1 MSKSME
7 IAVADMH
14 CASCV
19 ISIQEALMRLP
30 GMSEVEVNIASG
42 TVLVSYDEA
51 VLTLPEI
58 KKRIND
64 IGYKVIEHTSEHHE
78 HEHGAA
84 HDMSAIIKLGV
95 SIAST
100 IILVVGSMT
109 GWLPTFAHGWLQ
121 LIIATPVQ
129 WWAGFEFY
137 RRAWQA
143 LKYGRATMDTL
154 IVLGTSMAY
163 GYSAGAV
170 LFREYLSSYAIE
182 THLYFEVSSAIITF
196 VLLGNYLEMLAR
208 QRASGAIEQ
217 LMNLQPQ
224 QAVVWHNN
232 AWKQVS
238 IDQVHVGD
246 RLLVH
251 PGQQIPVDGIII
263 NGAAVI
269 DESMV
274 TGESVPVTKE
284 VGDLVIGATINS
296 VTSFEMEAQKIG
308 SETMLARII
317 ELVKRAQASKP
328 PIQKLV
334 DIISGYFV
342 PAVVIL
348 ALLSGIIWF
357 FWGPEPAYLHA
368 LTIMVAVL
376 IIACPCALGLATPIA
391 VIVGVGRAAAQGI
404 LVKDA
409 RALELAG
416 KISTVVMDK
425 TGTLTQGKQ
434 QVQQVVIIEGI
445 DHVFKKIGIMAAD
458 AEASALVRAI
468 IHNASEYS
476 LHPAS
481 RALVEYFS
489 SSDIKIELQQA
500 EAIAGM
506 GTKALYQGFTV
517 LIGSQQLMEQESVA
531 LAPGVVAEV
540 EDWATQAMTPVFVA
554 VHNTL
559 VAYAGLADKV
569 RDDAHEAVLELD
581 KRRIAVIML
590 TGDNQTTAKVVAD
603 SLGIKHFFARVL
615 PQDKESMVRSIKQKQ
630 SGVVA
635 MVGDGINDAP
645 ALAAADIGI
654 AIVGGTDIAIE
665 AASIALMRPSLTLIP
680 FLITLSRVTMRVV
693 WQNLGW
699 AFVYNVVLI
708 PVAMGALYP
717 WFGITLNPMLAGAAM
732 AFSSLSVVLNAIRL
746 RSIKI
751 R

>member
-1 MSKSME
+1 MSKTME

-19 ISIQEALMRLP
+19 VSIQEALMRLP
-30 GMSEVEVNIASG
+30 GMSEVEVNIANG
-42 TVLVSYDEA
+42 TVLVTYDEA
-51 VLTLPEI
+51 VLALPEI

-64 IGYKVIEHTSEHHE
+64 IGYNVIEHISEHRE
-78 HEHGAA
+78 HEHGVDHGLLATV
-84 HDMSAIIKLGV
+84 KLSV
-95 SIAST
+95 SMVST
-100 IILVVGSMT
+100 IILVMGSMT
-109 GWLPTFAHGWLQ
+109 NLLPIFAYGWLQ

-163 GYSAGAV
+163 GYSAGVV
-170 LFREYLSSYAIE
+170 LFREYWSYYAIE
-182 THLYFEVSSAIITF
+182 THLYFEVSAAIITF

-224 QAVVWHNN
+224 QAVVWRNN
-232 AWKQVS
+232 AWKQIA

-251 PGQQIPVDGIII
+251 PGQQIPVDGVIVK
-263 NGAAVI
+263 GTAVI

-274 TGESVPVTKE
+274 TGESVPVTKKA
-284 VGDLVIGATINS
+284 GNLVIGATINS

-334 DIISGYFV
+334 DVIAGYFV
-342 PAVVIL
+342 PTVVIL

-357 FWGPEPAYLHA
+357 LWGPEPAYLHA

-404 LVKDA
+404 LIKDA

-425 TGTLTQGKQ
+425 TGTLTQGRQ
-434 QVQQVVIIEGI
+434 QVQQFVMVDGI
-445 DHVFKKIGIMAAD
+445 DGILKSMGIAVDSESASMLIRSIVHGMA
-458 AEASALVRAI
+458 
-468 IHNASEYS
+468 EYS

-481 RALVEYFS
+481 RALVEHFAS
-489 SSDIKIELQQA
+489 SSTKVELQQA

-506 GTKALYQGFTV
+506 GTKALYKGFTV
-517 LIGSQQLMEQESVA
+517 LIGSQQLMEQEGVTVV
-531 LAPGVVAEV
+531 PGVIIDV
-540 EDWATQAMTPVFVA
+540 EGWATQAMTPVFVA
-554 VHNTL
+554 INRTL
-559 VAYAGLADKV
+559 LAYAGLVDKV
-569 RDDAHEAVLELD
+569 RDDAHQAVLELD
-581 KRRIAVIML
+581 KHRIAVIML
-590 TGDNQTTAKVVAD
+590 TGDNQTTAKVVAN

-615 PQDKESMVRSIKQKQ
+615 PQDKESMVRSIKQKKT
-630 SGVVA
+630 GVVA

-654 AIVGGTDIAIE
+654 AIVGGTDIALE

-680 FLITLSRVTMRVV
+680 FLIALSRATMRVV

-699 AFVYNVVLI
+699 AFFYNVALI
-708 PVAMGALYP
+708 PVAMGILYP

-746 RSIKI
+746 RAIKI
-751 R
+751 